1 MGGPHFSTGVHI
13 FLKYKGWGVQIFRNI
28 WTGGNKKGGV
38 QICRDRASFQHY

>member
-28 WTGGNKKGGV
+28 WTGGNKKGGGPNL
-38 QICRDRASFQHY
+38 S